1 VAIWQGRPAGG
12 ALVKEPP
19 PPPRTRAL
27 VRLEEIDDVAVRARI
42 IRNREAAQRSNA
54 QRRAE
59 REARLPQT

>member
-1 VAIWQGRPAGG
+1 
-12 ALVKEPP
+12 LVKEPP